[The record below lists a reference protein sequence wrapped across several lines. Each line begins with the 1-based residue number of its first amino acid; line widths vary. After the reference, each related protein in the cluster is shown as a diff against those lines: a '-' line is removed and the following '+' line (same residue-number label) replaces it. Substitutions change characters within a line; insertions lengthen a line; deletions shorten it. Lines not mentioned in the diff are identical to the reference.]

1 MKISHACMCVLDELH
16 LSILYLFIC
25 MFMSDETSSSMEMI
39 TFWKVYLILFYTRTY
54 PRVCL
59 RYSYTHTQTHENAI
73 LVIVVVAVA
82 KKYENIFLLL

>member
-59 RYSYTHTQTHENAI
+59 LYSYTHTDT
-73 LVIVVVAVA
+73 
-82 KKYENIFLLL
+82 